1 MGILI
6 PLPIALAMARRC
18 RRSMAETLPVVH
30 ILMIFCLFFSGIL
43 GSFLP
48 GLWLLCAGS
57 GLCLLYLARV
67 LLREKKAPAE
77 GAGADLALYFLYAA
91 IFMAFSYGRSINDS
105 DEFAHWALAIK
116 DYYQYHRF
124 SNVFPAT
131 DVAWSYPPF
140 TTLWEYFY
148 TRTWITFSEGFSYL
162 GLQMLMMSL
171 MLPGLCGG
179 KRKSGDSPLRTA
191 VFVLGSLL
199 LPLMSYA
206 DGFTTLLPDTFAGI
220 LSAYIFWMFY
230 RAETDASPRFYE
242 AGAMLGTAALAVSKN
257 NGAVLCAALVGVL
270 LCARAWRC
278 MERAGTFS
286 EYLRR
291 TSGYPAAFSIGY
303 YSWRCYL
310 YCSNGQGSVLQGL
323 FRYTGRVL
331 LVILIFEVLSW
342 LLIRLLYRCR
352 GNWRRLAALGAAG
365 ALSYPA
371 VLLLAVRH
379 YQMPTH
385 YAGAVVSMFLKHLF
399 LTERNSIGNLL
410 PVSLSAFLILS
421 ALGIAAFFAVQKWL
435 EAAKRTAKRD
445 EERAGIEEAETEKS
459 DAEAKR
465 LFFLAYPMIGLYL
478 AVLLIM
484 YIISIGPAN
493 GMSIW
498 LPSFHRYL
506 VPCMTM
512 LMLLGLYL
520 VLDRYRG
527 GRRGFYALLAAMIV
541 LCSDPGAVVSLV
553 LDREPETVYWA
564 IPHSGIAL
572 SFEDRFYLIDQDWDD
587 PDQGRRF
594 HYFAW
599 PGQGIFT
606 PEGRLREAGAE
617 DGAEI
622 TVSALRRDILAQDC
636 NYVYINE
643 LEDIEEV
650 RRRYGELFAAPEEIG
665 VCTLF
670 RVRQEDGGVILERI
684 GQ

>member
-6 PLPIALAMARRC
+6 PLPIALVMARRC
-18 RRSMAETLPVVH
+18 RRSMAETLPVTH
-30 ILMIFCLFFSGIL
+30 ILMIFCLFFSGVL

-48 GLWLLCAGS
+48 GLWLLCVGS
-57 GLCLLYLARV
+57 GLCLLYLAWTW
-67 LLREKKAPAE
+67 LREKAAPAE

-105 DEFAHWALAIK
+105 DEFAHWALAVK

-124 SNVFPAT
+124 SNIFPAT
-131 DVAWSYPPF
+131 DMSPTYPPF
-140 TTLWEYFY
+140 TTIWEYFY
-148 TRTWITFSEGFSYL
+148 TRTWITYSEGFSYL
-162 GLQMLMMSL
+162 GLQMLMVSL
-171 MLPGLCGG
+171 MLPGLRGG
-179 KRKSGDSPLRTA
+179 QRENRNRNENGMVRTA

-257 NGAVLCAALVGVL
+257 NGTVLCAALVGVL
-270 LCARAWRC
+270 LCARAR
-278 MERAGTFS
+278 RHLAAGRPFS
-286 EYLRR
+286 EYLRG
-291 TSGYPAAFSIGY
+291 TLGYPAAFSAGY
-303 YSWRCYL
+303 YSWKCYL
-310 YCSNGQGSVLQGL
+310 YCSNGQGPVWRGMV
-323 FRYTGRVL
+323 RYTGRVL
-331 LVILIFEVLSW
+331 LIILVFEVLSW
-342 LLIRLLYRCR
+342 IFARLFYRCR
-352 GNWRRLAALGAAG
+352 RHRWGLAALGASG
-365 ALSYPA
+365 ALSYLA

-379 YQMPTH
+379 YQMPAH
-385 YAGAVVSMFLKHLF
+385 YVRAVSSMFLKHLF

-410 PVSLSAFLILS
+410 PVSLCAFLILS
-421 ALGIAAFFAVQKWL
+421 ALGIAAFFAVQKRTVAAQETPGTGE
-435 EAAKRTAKRD
+435 EAA
-445 EERAGIEEAETEKS
+445 

-465 LFFLAYPMIGLYL
+465 LFLLAYLMIGLYL

-484 YIISIGPAN
+484 YIISIGPSN

-512 LMLLGLYL
+512 LMLIGLYL

-527 GRRGFYALLAAMIV
+527 GGRAFYALLAAVIV

-572 SFEDRFYLIDQDWDD
+572 SSGDRFYLIDQDWDN
-587 PDQGRRF
+587 PDQWRQF
-594 HYFAW
+594 HYCVW
-599 PGQGIFT
+599 PGRGIFT
-606 PEGRLREAGAE
+606 PEGRLREDGAE
-617 DGAEI
+617 DGAKI
-622 TVSALRRDILAQDC
+622 TVSALRSDILAQDC

-643 LEDIEEV
+643 LEDAEEV
-650 RRRYGELFAAPEEIG
+650 RRRYGELFAAPGEIG
-665 VCTLF
+665 DCTLF
-670 RVRQEDGGVILERI
+670 RVTQEDGRVILKRI